1 MSDRRRQDGQREPHR
16 LIAGLAERRERHL
29 ERHWIVRTLVVLTGA
44 TVVLAG
50 LAMLVA
56 PGPAF
61 VVIPIGLA
69 MLALEFAWAERM
81 LESVIDRAEAAGQ
94 AAKESSRA
102 QRVVLVLGTLLAI
115 GAFVAWA
122 IAGDVPVLPV

>member
-1 MSDRRRQDGQREPHR
+1 MTDDKEPHR

-29 ERHWIVRTLVVLTGA
+29 ERHWIVRALVVLTGA
-44 TVVLAG
+44 TVVLGG
-50 LAMLVA
+50 LVMLIA

-94 AAKESSRA
+94 AAKETSRT
-102 QRVVLVLGTLLAI
+102 QRIVIALGVALAVA
-115 GAFVAWA
+115 AFVAWA
-122 IAGDVPVLPV
+122 VTSDVPVLPV